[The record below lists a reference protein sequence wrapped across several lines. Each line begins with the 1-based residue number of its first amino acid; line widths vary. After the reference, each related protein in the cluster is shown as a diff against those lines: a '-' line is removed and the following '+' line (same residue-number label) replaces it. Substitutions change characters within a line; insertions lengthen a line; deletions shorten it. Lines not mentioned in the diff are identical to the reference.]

1 MLLMVA
7 TALSF
12 TACDEVEDVIDSLVG
27 DGDKIVYVGSM
38 DVSAYG
44 TTAYS
49 DDATEFTLE
58 KDGNTVSIL
67 MSSMKFSEY
76 MPVTLDIKISDIPA
90 TDSTFSTSS
99 VIPTVSSIPMEDY
112 TITNVSGVYDANTLT
127 MTFECYGCT
136 VTYVGVAQ

>member
-1 MLLMVA
+1 MVA

-12 TACDEVEDVIDSLVG
+12 TACDEIEDIIDDLVG
-27 DGDKIVYVGSM
+27 DGDKIVYVGAM
-38 DVSAYG
+38 DVSASG
-44 TTAYS
+44 VTAYS

-58 KDGNTVSIL
+58 KDGDSVTIL

-76 MPVTLDIKISDIPA
+76 MPVTLDITISDIPA

-99 VIPTVSSIPMEDY
+99 VIPTVSGIPMEDY
-112 TITNVSGVYDANTLT
+112 TITNVSGVYDVNTLT

-136 VTYVGVAQ
+136 VTYVGVAE